1 MPPCPRAARPTTSE
15 RDKATQIGGFSSW
28 SHGDLGLSDEARS
41 VTAPARVLALLG
53 VAALGLAGFLLL
65 GASEGDE
72 PVPAIRLATTG
83 SSDAPATATTRPST
97 TAAPAPPTTAPA
109 PPTTA
114 PPPPPPPPT
123 TAAPAPAPTAPRP
136 TTPPPDDDDDGGA
149 DGDDEGT
156 GDDGAG
162 GED

>member
-15 RDKATQIGGFSSW
+15 RDKATQIRGFSSW

-53 VAALGLAGFLLL
+53 VTALGLAGFLLL

-97 TAAPAPPTTAPA
+97 TTAPT

-123 TAAPAPAPTAPRP
+123 TAAAAPAPAPTAPRP